1 MNHASMQNVRSV
13 QTEKM
18 YVGDPTLISHSLDDP
33 IHLPSDMCVWFNFHL
48 RYINTQEFKC

>member
-1 MNHASMQNVRSV
+1 MNHASMQNVRTV

-18 YVGDPTLISHSLDDP
+18 YVGDPTLISHNLDDP
-33 IHLPSDMCVWFNFHL
+33 IHLPGGMCVWFNSHL